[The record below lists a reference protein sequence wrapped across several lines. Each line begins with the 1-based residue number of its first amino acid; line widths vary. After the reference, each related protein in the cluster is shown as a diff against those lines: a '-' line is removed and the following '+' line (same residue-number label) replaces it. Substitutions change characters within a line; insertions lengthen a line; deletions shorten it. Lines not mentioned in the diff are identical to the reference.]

1 MFSINQNWANVVL
14 ITKLQD
20 NRQNDEL
27 HKVHF
32 AGDLQENLTCQGLAE
47 IIHNRMNIE
56 VPIEKIDDL
65 YQIANTEKRGRV
77 YKAVFT
83 SLKIKKAV
91 YSARTKLGRENKLF
105 LNEDLTPRREK
116 LAWKAR
122 DLRRKRTVANT
133 WTRDGEVFLKEHNAV
148 QAVIATDLLLDEDRP
163 RIKEKGSPTFWD
175 LDINLN

>member
-1 MFSINQNWANVVL
+1 M
-14 ITKLQD
+14 
-20 NRQNDEL
+20 
-27 HKVHF
+27 
-32 AGDLQENLTCQGLAE
+32 AE
-47 IIHNRMNIE
+47 IIHDRMNIE

-148 QAVIATDLLLDEDRP
+148 QAVIATNLLLDEDRP
-163 RIKEKGSPTFWD
+163 RIKEKGSPTFRD

>member
-1 MFSINQNWANVVL
+1 M
-14 ITKLQD
+14 
-20 NRQNDEL
+20 
-27 HKVHF
+27 
-32 AGDLQENLTCQGLAE
+32 
-47 IIHNRMNIE
+47 
-56 VPIEKIDDL
+56 
-65 YQIANTEKRGRV
+65 
-77 YKAVFT
+77 
-83 SLKIKKAV
+83 
-91 YSARTKLGRENKLF
+91 F

-163 RIKEKGSPTFWD
+163 RIKEKGSPTFRD